1 MAVTHVQSANVGA
14 WNTSQTSA
22 TITFASAATANNLL
36 VACIEVRKTVAFAT
50 PSGWTL
56 LEKDTGTGHSCA
68 VFYKVAAGGEANV
81 TITWDLAYE
90 GVATFS
96 EYSGL
101 DAISPLD
108 ASTLT
113 AYASGTT
120 HQAASQAPSSA
131 PGLAVVVL
139 AGTYGQS
146 MPAISVDSGFTIRE
160 QKSTGPSYDPILA
173 HADVAYSTTSALAPI
188 WTSSVPHAASVI
200 LGLFKEPSGGGGPTL
215 ITSTDTL
222 APSLTESQASFL
234 ESSLSDVLTTSV
246 SDAVQLLKNPEF
258 VAVSDA
264 LSISVA
270 EAVSLLGG
278 AIVSDAL
285 TPSIGDL
292 ASLDT
297 GGAINVNVTD
307 ALTPTLSESQQSTLY
322 AAVLDALSL
331 SLGEEQGS
339 LLFSGVT
346 DVVPLSVSESVSL
359 LVAHT
364 ATDTLVVSITDL
376 SSVATFNTIAKA
388 VSDAL
393 APYFDLVGGYEVRS
407 LWADKA
413 AAVSVWV
420 AATPD
425 AATWTDATPKTDTWS
440 DVE

>member
-1 MAVTHVQSANVGA
+1 MSFIDDGSLHAVGDEITVEGTLGWTKSVDGAYLVLWSSSSDFAQRSDGAGSGNSFYSCTDQGSANHETIVRA
-14 WNTSQTSA
+14 TSTSSTINGVVRA
-22 TITFASAATANNLL
+22 VDQSNWFGVQAGGTGSAGVRLAKCVSGTITN
-36 VACIEVRKTVAFAT
+36 TV
-50 PSGWTL
+50 
-56 LEKDTGTGHSCA
+56 
-68 VFYKVAAGGEANV
+68 
-81 TITWDLAYE
+81 
-90 GVATFS
+90 TFQW
-96 EYSGL
+96 YSGL
-101 DAISPLD
+101 WVKAVADGSDVGIYAGGTGSTPGTWTQQGTNQTDSNTTETSQGFVAI
-108 ASTLT
+108 A
-113 AYASGTT
+113 
-120 HQAASQAPSSA
+120 H
-131 PGLAVVVL
+131 VL
-139 AGTYGQS
+139 NGGFQYFEAG
-146 MPAISVDSGFTIRE
+146 
-160 QKSTGPSYDPILA
+160 
-173 HADVAYSTTSALAPI
+173 AL
-188 WTSSVPHAASVI
+188 
-200 LGLFKEPSGGGGPTL
+200 GGGPTL

-234 ESSLSDVLTTSV
+234 ESSLSDVLTPSV

-270 EAVSLLGG
+270 EAVSLLGS